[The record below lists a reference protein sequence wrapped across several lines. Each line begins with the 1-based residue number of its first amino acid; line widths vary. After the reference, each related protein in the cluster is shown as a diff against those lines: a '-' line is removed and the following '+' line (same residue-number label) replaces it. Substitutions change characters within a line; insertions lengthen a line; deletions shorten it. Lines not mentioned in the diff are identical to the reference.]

1 MKRGK
6 VYIKDVFCGIITESE
21 EGYTF
26 KYDKAYLN
34 MDGATALSPTM
45 PLTDELAMPL
55 FTGGKTTGFNREAFL
70 RTFVQSGVPAN
81 VAEKCLAKMTGHK
94 DRWFEII
101 DNSFLPDDL
110 KDRYKELIR
119 TRLSLL

>member
-26 KYDKAYLN
+26 EYDKAYLN

-45 PLTDELAMPL
+45 LLSDETYVKEMMFPVFDGLIPEGLL
-55 FTGGKTTGFNREAFL
+55 FVFL
-70 RTFVQSGVPAN
+70 
-81 VAEKCLAKMTGHK
+81 
-94 DRWFEII
+94 
-101 DNSFLPDDL
+101 
-110 KDRYKELIR
+110 
-119 TRLSLL
+119 

>member
-26 KYDKAYLN
+26 EYDKAYLN

-45 PLTDELAMPL
+45 PLTDETYVKEMMFPVFDGLIPEGWLLDIAQSSWKIDSRDWMSLLLACCKDCI
-55 FTGGKTTGFNREAFL
+55 GDI
-70 RTFVQSGVPAN
+70 GVI
-81 VAEKCLAKMTGHK
+81 E
-94 DRWFEII
+94 
-101 DNSFLPDDL
+101 L
-110 KDRYKELIR
+110 KDNE
-119 TRLSLL
+119 

>member
-26 KYDKAYLN
+26 EYDKAYLN

-45 PLTDELAMPL
+45 PLTDETYVKEMMFPVFDGLIPEGGLLDIAQSSWKIDARDRMSLLLACCKDCI
-55 FTGGKTTGFNREAFL
+55 GDI
-70 RTFVQSGVPAN
+70 GVI
-81 VAEKCLAKMTGHK
+81 E
-94 DRWFEII
+94 
-101 DNSFLPDDL
+101 L
-110 KDRYKELIR
+110 KDNE
-119 TRLSLL
+119 

>member
-26 KYDKAYLN
+26 EYDKAYLN

-45 PLTDELAMPL
+45 PLTGVMIPL
-55 FTGGKTTGFNREAFL
+55 PPNWRTAAFTGAAPR
-70 RTFVQSGVPAN
+70 
-81 VAEKCLAKMTGHK
+81 
-94 DRWFEII
+94 I
-101 DNSFLPDDL
+101 
-110 KDRYKELIR
+110 
-119 TRLSLL
+119 

>member
-26 KYDKAYLN
+26 EYDKAYLN

-45 PLTDELAMPL
+45 PLTDETYVKEMMFPVFDGLIPEGWLLDIAQSSWKIDARDRMSLLLACCKYCI
-55 FTGGKTTGFNREAFL
+55 GDI
-70 RTFVQSGVPAN
+70 GVI
-81 VAEKCLAKMTGHK
+81 E
-94 DRWFEII
+94 
-101 DNSFLPDDL
+101 L
-110 KDRYKELIR
+110 KDNE
-119 TRLSLL
+119 

>member
-26 KYDKAYLN
+26 EYDKAYLN

-45 PLTDELAMPL
+45 PLTDEPYVKEMMFPVFDGLIPEGWLLDIAQSSWKIDARDRMSLLLACCKDCI
-55 FTGGKTTGFNREAFL
+55 GDI
-70 RTFVQSGVPAN
+70 GV
-81 VAEKCLAKMTGHK
+81 
-94 DRWFEII
+94 I
-101 DNSFLPDDL
+101 
-110 KDRYKELIR
+110 ELIENE
-119 TRLSLL
+119 

>member
-26 KYDKAYLN
+26 EYEKAYLN

-45 PLTDELAMPL
+45 PLTDEPYVKEMMFPVFDGLIPEGRLLDIAQSSWKIDARDRMSLLLACCKDCI
-55 FTGGKTTGFNREAFL
+55 GDI
-70 RTFVQSGVPAN
+70 GVI
-81 VAEKCLAKMTGHK
+81 E
-94 DRWFEII
+94 
-101 DNSFLPDDL
+101 L
-110 KDRYKELIR
+110 KDNE
-119 TRLSLL
+119 

>member
-26 KYDKAYLN
+26 EYDKAYLN

-45 PLTDELAMPL
+45 PLTDETYVKEMMFPVFDGLIPEGWLLDIA
-55 FTGGKTTGFNREAFL
+55 
-70 RTFVQSGVPAN
+70 QSSWKIDAR
-81 VAEKCLAKMTGHK
+81 
-94 DRWFEII
+94 DRM
-101 DNSFLPDDL
+101 
-110 KDRYKELIR
+110 
-119 TRLSLL
+119 SLLLACCKDCIGDIGVIEWKDNE

>member
-26 KYDKAYLN
+26 EYDKAYLN

-45 PLTDELAMPL
+45 PLTVEPYVKEMMFPVFDGLIPEGWLLDIA
-55 FTGGKTTGFNREAFL
+55 
-70 RTFVQSGVPAN
+70 QSSWKIDARDRMSLLLVCCKDCIGDIGV
-81 VAEKCLAKMTGHK
+81 
-94 DRWFEII
+94 I
-101 DNSFLPDDL
+101 
-110 KDRYKELIR
+110 ELIENE
-119 TRLSLL
+119 

>member
-26 KYDKAYLN
+26 EYDKAYLN

-45 PLTDELAMPL
+45 PLTDETYVKEMMFPVFDGLIPEGWLLDIAQSSWKIDARDRMSLLLACCKECI
-55 FTGGKTTGFNREAFL
+55 GDI
-70 RTFVQSGVPAN
+70 GVI
-81 VAEKCLAKMTGHK
+81 E
-94 DRWFEII
+94 
-101 DNSFLPDDL
+101 L
-110 KDRYKELIR
+110 KDNE
-119 TRLSLL
+119 

>member
-26 KYDKAYLN
+26 EYDKAYLN

-45 PLTDELAMPL
+45 PPKVP
-55 FTGGKTTGFNREAFL
+55 GKD
-70 RTFVQSGVPAN
+70 
-81 VAEKCLAKMTGHK
+81 
-94 DRWFEII
+94 DR
-101 DNSFLPDDL
+101 P
-110 KDRYKELIR
+110 
-119 TRLSLL
+119 

>member
-26 KYDKAYLN
+26 EYDKAYLN

-45 PLTDELAMPL
+45 PLTDETYVKEMMFPVFDGLIPEGWLLDIAQSSWRIDARDRMSLLLACCKDCI
-55 FTGGKTTGFNREAFL
+55 GDI
-70 RTFVQSGVPAN
+70 GVI
-81 VAEKCLAKMTGHK
+81 E
-94 DRWFEII
+94 
-101 DNSFLPDDL
+101 L
-110 KDRYKELIR
+110 KDNE
-119 TRLSLL
+119 

>member
-26 KYDKAYLN
+26 EYDKAYLN

-45 PLTDELAMPL
+45 PLTDETYVKEMMFPVFDGLIPEGWLLGIAQSSWKIDARDRMSLLLACCKDCI
-55 FTGGKTTGFNREAFL
+55 GDI
-70 RTFVQSGVPAN
+70 GVI
-81 VAEKCLAKMTGHK
+81 E
-94 DRWFEII
+94 
-101 DNSFLPDDL
+101 L
-110 KDRYKELIR
+110 KDNE
-119 TRLSLL
+119 

>member
-26 KYDKAYLN
+26 EYDKAYLN

-45 PLTDELAMPL
+45 TLTDETYVKEMMFPVFDGLIPEGWLLDIAQSSWKIDARDRMSLLLACCKDCI
-55 FTGGKTTGFNREAFL
+55 GDI
-70 RTFVQSGVPAN
+70 GVI
-81 VAEKCLAKMTGHK
+81 E
-94 DRWFEII
+94 
-101 DNSFLPDDL
+101 L
-110 KDRYKELIR
+110 KDNE
-119 TRLSLL
+119 